1 MQHLNFQYY
10 CNLPFY
16 ELIQAIQDIQ
26 HALKD
31 GNQKVYIHCQEGKVR
46 SAAFLASYLF
56 VTSSLG
62 VQDISEAIHHI
73 NKKLGIN
80 LESKSINYKN
90 QHTPYKNLVNYITDQ
105 NFSNKKKLELQRLA
119 INNAPKIKTKEAG
132 NLAELMEVQ
141 VVIEV
146 RCGPDV
152 VYKSI

>member
-1 MQHLNFQYY
+1 M
-10 CNLPFY
+10 
-16 ELIQAIQDIQ
+16 
-26 HALKD
+26 
-31 GNQKVYIHCQEGKVR
+31 
-46 SAAFLASYLF
+46 
-56 VTSSLG
+56 
-62 VQDISEAIHHI
+62 QDISEAIHHI

-90 QHTPYKNLVNYITDQ
+90 QHTLFKNLVNYVTDQ
-105 NFSNKKKLELQRLA
+105 NFINKKKLELQRLA